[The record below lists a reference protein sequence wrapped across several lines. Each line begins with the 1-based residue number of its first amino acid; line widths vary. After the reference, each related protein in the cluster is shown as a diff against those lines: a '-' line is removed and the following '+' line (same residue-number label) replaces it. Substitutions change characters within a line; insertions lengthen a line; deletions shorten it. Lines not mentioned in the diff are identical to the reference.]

1 MHIPDGFLSPQ
12 VWAPLAGASGLTVA
26 YAAAK
31 SERQLPPEKV
41 PLVGA
46 TAAFIFAA
54 QMVNFRVA
62 GGFSGHLLGGVL
74 AAALLGPHAAVVAMT
89 VVLLVQSLVFQDGG
103 VTALGANILNMAII
117 AAYVGW
123 PIGSALSS
131 RAKTPAGRAA
141 AIGFGAWLAVMLG
154 AIACALELVLSGTV
168 PLVPEGQPIY
178 KSVPLLF
185 IAVHFPIAIAE
196 AVLTAGALSLIHRWR
211 PDFVPALAGGEAS

>member
-1 MHIPDGFLSPQ
+1 M
-12 VWAPLAGASGLTVA
+12 PLGVASAAGVV
-26 YAAAK
+26 YAARRA
-31 SERQLPPEKV
+31 ERELPPERV

-89 VVLLVQSLVFQDGG
+89 VVLLVQALVFQDGG

-123 PIGSALSS
+123 PLARALSS
-131 RAKTPAGRAA
+131 RAKTPAGRALGIA
-141 AIGFGAWLAVMLG
+141 VGAWVAVVLG
-154 AIACALELVLSGTV
+154 AVACALELVVSGTV
-168 PLVPEGQPIY
+168 PLVPEGQPLY

-185 IAVHFPIAIAE
+185 VGVHLPIAVAE
-196 AVLTAGALSLIHRWR
+196 AVLTAGALGLIYRWR
-211 PDFVPALAGGEAS
+211 PDFVPALAGAGEQVK